1 MSIHI
6 IILLFSGKCPTC
18 RIRMKP
24 GMFSH
29 LALNISELLEFS
41 CMNLEQGCQV
51 KMMKNEILKHE
62 REECRYRELQC
73 PGCKKMIA
81 VFILPEHFK
90 ECGML
95 CQNLQTV
102 KFNVSQ
108 SLKWDLTKIIT
119 TRPVVFKLES
129 FRNIDIR

>member
-1 MSIHI
+1 
-6 IILLFSGKCPTC
+6 
-18 RIRMKP
+18 MKP

-73 PGCKKMIA
+73 
-81 VFILPEHFK
+81 
-90 ECGML
+90 
-95 CQNLQTV
+95 
-102 KFNVSQ
+102 VS
-108 SLKWDLTKIIT
+108 
-119 TRPVVFKLES
+119 
-129 FRNIDIR
+129 